1 MNVII
6 IHDDAMISGGAQK
19 VAITEAIELVKQGI
33 SVVYYSAVGPVDDNL
48 LASSVKTICLMQE
61 ELKHSLNG
69 VISIIKGAC
78 RGLFNQR
85 AYICLKELLKQ
96 YSPEDTVIH
105 VHGWSLA
112 LSPSI
117 FKAIYKAGFKVFLTC
132 HDYEI
137 NCPTRSYFNYK
148 KCEICQKRGM
158 SVSCVFTNCDIRSFW
173 QKIYR
178 VIRESVFYRYIDKCE
193 ISLIYLSEFNKE
205 IVLRD
210 LKRKCN
216 GYIVPNLVDIPPTM
230 RVDTGRNK
238 EFLFIGRLSPEK
250 GCDLF
255 CEAVTKANVAG
266 GVIGSGK
273 EFNRLRS
280 RYPNIRFYGWKTADE
295 MRKIIKRARCYIMS
309 SIWYEGAPLTVPEV
323 QCAYGLPCIVP
334 TPSGAAEYVKDG
346 INGYLYR
353 SGNLDELIKCI
364 GKMKNDGVV
373 DQMTQNIL
381 KNDCSYLYAGETHI
395 KRLLNVYNTVLFGE
409 KI

>member
-1 MNVII
+1 MNAII

-19 VAITEAIELVKQGI
+19 VAISEAIELAKRGI
-33 SVVYYSAVGPVDDNL
+33 NVIYYSAVGPINEAL
-48 LASSVKTICLMQE
+48 LASGVKTICLMQD
-61 ELKHSLNG
+61 ELKYSLNG
-69 VISIIKGAC
+69 VISVIKGAC
-78 RGLFNQR
+78 RGLFNQK
-85 AYICLKELLKQ
+85 AYNCLKKLLRQ
-96 YSPEDTVIH
+96 YSPENTVVH

-117 FKAIYKAGFKVFLTC
+117 FKAIYKAGFKVLLTC

-137 NCPTRSYFNYK
+137 NCPTRAYFNYK
-148 KCEICQKRGM
+148 KRKICPKKGM

-178 VIRESVFYRYIDKCE
+178 VIRESVFYRYINKCD

-216 GYIVPNLVDIPPTM
+216 GYIVSNLVDIPPIM
-230 RVDTGRNK
+230 RVDTSKNK

-255 CEAVTKANVAG
+255 CEAVTKANVVG

-273 EFNRLRS
+273 EFDRLHS
-280 RYPNIRFYGWKTADE
+280 KYPNISFYGWKTADE
-295 MRKIIKRARCYIMS
+295 MREIIKNARCYIMS
-309 SIWYEGAPLTVPEV
+309 SICYEGAPLTVPEI

-334 TPSGAAEYVKDG
+334 EPSGATGYVKDS
-346 INGYLYR
+346 INGFVYK

-364 GKMKNDGVV
+364 DKMKDDNVIDN
-373 DQMTQNIL
+373 MTQNII
-381 KNDCSYLYAGETHI
+381 KNDCSYLYSSETHI
-395 KRLLNVYNTVLFGE
+395 ENLLNVYNTVLFGE